1 MAHAGGHAVLVIGLR
16 SGTPP
21 ELLWGALVGAG
32 HMPLAIGCPAGMLE
46 QGRCYVTFRE
56 QAEADSVCGRHGSL
70 RLYGRALTVTRLFGS
85 GWGPGIGQADAAL
98 DGDRSTRPAL
108 PPPARAAAH
117 TGGYPAVTPQV
128 PLGPA
133 SRPAPTAGEEHS
145 VLIRGLRSGTHPGH
159 IWDTLVEAGLRPLAV
174 HCPGDSSARGRCVV
188 TFREQA
194 EAVRAGACNGA
205 LR

>member
-1 MAHAGGHAVLVIGLR
+1 MAHAGGHAVLVTGLR

-85 GWGPGIGQADAAL
+85 GLGPGI
-98 DGDRSTRPAL
+98 P
-108 PPPARAAAH
+108 
-117 TGGYPAVTPQV
+117 
-128 PLGPA
+128 
-133 SRPAPTAGEEHS
+133 
-145 VLIRGLRSGTHPGH
+145 RGT
-159 IWDTLVEAGLRPLAV
+159 
-174 HCPGDSSARGRCVV
+174 
-188 TFREQA
+188 
-194 EAVRAGACNGA
+194 
-205 LR
+205 